1 MRFLL
6 ACVGFVVVLMATLG
20 ALGFGHFVIMYKE
33 SPIECK
39 VVSE

>member
-6 ACVGFVVVLMATLG
+6 ACVGFTVVLMATLG
-20 ALGFGHFVIMYKE
+20 ALGFGHFVMMYKV

-39 VVSE
+39 VVEK